1 MAPTDSEDEQHKNDE
16 SAASADKK
24 EADASAAAVTNG
36 NDSGGHESSGGGG
49 GEEEKK
55 PGSAKDNGNAADGDK
70 GDESEKHAWLGYA
83 YVRALLPGAPIFLCT
98 LCGLHIVLTN

>member
-24 EADASAAAVTNG
+24 EAEASAAAVTNG
-36 NDSGGHESSGGGG
+36 NDSGGHDSSGGG

-70 GDESEKHAWLGYA
+70 GDESEKHAWTGYT
-83 YVRALLPGAPIFLCT
+83 YVHSTSPRGTPIFLCT